1 MNLNHPDLLNSNLK
15 KELTYIL
22 LNESYYYKDSDKK
35 IILKPLPRNKDTEHS
50 NKFNLGN
57 GYIVKFLL

>member
-1 MNLNHPDLLNSNLK
+1 MLNSNLK